1 MYVSG
6 SEFHNNLLAM
16 SGIFE
21 TKKNGFQRTINV
33 LEVTGN
39 KYFFGAKA
47 KFFSIQSNVNSKSR
61 LNFLQSTHMSKFGNL
76 LQQTMSSLQN
86 MRNWQVYQ
94 SFTDINKKL

>member
-1 MYVSG
+1 MYFSG
-6 SEFHNNLLAM
+6 SEFHNKLLAM

-21 TKKNGFQRTINV
+21 TKKKWFPKDDKHIGS
-33 LEVTGN
+33 

-61 LNFLQSTHMSKFGNL
+61 LINFCQPTHMSKFRNL

-86 MRNWQVYQ
+86 MSNWQLYQ
-94 SFTDINKKL
+94 SFTDINNKL

>member
-1 MYVSG
+1 MYFSG
-6 SEFHNNLLAM
+6 NEFHNNLLAM

-47 KFFSIQSNVNSKSR
+47 
-61 LNFLQSTHMSKFGNL
+61 NFLVFN
-76 LQQTMSSLQN
+76 QT
-86 MRNWQVYQ
+86 
-94 SFTDINKKL
+94 